1 MKQGLFKMFWT
12 NNMHV
17 KITDMNKDKAQ
28 VLLNSDIFVEKV
40 IFKKKMVLQ
49 LLFKTLYF
57 INVADSFWKWIPDP
71 GALAGKGTL
80 ANWFLILSLGFL
92 TRRNPLLSVTISLAG
107 INFNFYLDSEAQGKP
122 WIHLKHSKAHL

>member
-1 MKQGLFKMFWT
+1 
-12 NNMHV
+12 MHV

-57 INVADSFWKWIPDP
+57 INVADSFRK
-71 GALAGKGTL
+71 
-80 ANWFLILSLGFL
+80 
-92 TRRNPLLSVTISLAG
+92 
-107 INFNFYLDSEAQGKP
+107 
-122 WIHLKHSKAHL
+122 

>member
-1 MKQGLFKMFWT
+1 MFWT

-57 INVADSFWKWIPDP
+57 INVADSFWK
-71 GALAGKGTL
+71 
-80 ANWFLILSLGFL
+80 
-92 TRRNPLLSVTISLAG
+92 
-107 INFNFYLDSEAQGKP
+107 
-122 WIHLKHSKAHL
+122 